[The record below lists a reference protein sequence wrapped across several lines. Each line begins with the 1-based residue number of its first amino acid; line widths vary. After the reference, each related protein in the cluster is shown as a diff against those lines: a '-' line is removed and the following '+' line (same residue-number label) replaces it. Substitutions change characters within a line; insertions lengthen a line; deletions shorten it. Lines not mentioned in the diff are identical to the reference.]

1 MLKIYVFIF
10 FLSVS
15 CIVSDAQTTTA
26 IQDFEALQAAPVW
39 NYIATGGTASTVHT
53 GTLANARIYSG
64 ASNNITSVSTF
75 DAMEGLQITTVNFLY
90 RIDFDNTITA
100 INNGQFKGTGFS
112 PAPIGG
118 QLNSDSWAMTGW
130 TDGAL
135 TFGSTKT
142 TTGTDYTRGSSN
154 GGVS

>member
-1 MLKIYVFIF
+1 MLKIYAFIF
-10 FLSVS
+10 FLSV
-15 CIVSDAQTTTA
+15 CCVVSYAQTTIA
-26 IQDFEALQAAPVW
+26 IQDFEALPAAPVW
-39 NYIATGGTASTVHT
+39 NYIAKGGTASTVYT
-53 GTLANARIYSG
+53 GTPANAR
-64 ASNNITSVSTF
+64 SVSTF

-100 INNGQFKGTGFS
+100 VNNGQFKGTGFS

-142 TTGTDYTRGSSN
+142 TLGTDYTRGSSN